1 METGERIQM
10 LRKQKGLTLEELGDR
25 VGVGKSTV
33 RKWEQGI
40 IANMR
45 RDKIAKLADALGVSP
60 DYLLGYDKSGNPIT
74 IDSDLAKKI
83 DQLDES
89 DVGRLSA
96 YLDGILESEKYRKST
111 ETYKKDA

>member
-1 METGERIQM
+1 METSEKIQM

-60 DYLLGYDKSGNPIT
+60 DYLLGYDEKKDPILIET
-74 IDSDLAKKI
+74 DIAKKI
-83 DQLDES
+83 SRLDEM
-89 DVGRLSA
+89 DAARLSA
-96 YLDGILESEKYRKST
+96 YVDGLLDSQKYS
-111 ETYKKDA
+111 KK

>member
-1 METGERIQM
+1 METSEKIQM

-60 DYLLGYDKSGNPIT
+60 DYLLGYDEKKEPIFIET
-74 IDSDLAKKI
+74 DIAKKI
-83 DQLDES
+83 SRLDEM
-89 DVGRLSA
+89 DAARLSA
-96 YLDGILESEKYRKST
+96 YVDGLLDSQKYS
-111 ETYKKDA
+111 KK

>member
-60 DYLLGYDKSGNPIT
+60 DYLLGYDSSGNPIT
-74 IDSDLAKKI
+74 IDTDLARKI

-89 DVGRLSA
+89 DVSRLSA
-96 YLDGILESEKYRKST
+96 YLDGMLESEKYRKYT